1 MSYVVIIAITAVIG
15 ILGFVFGLNIGR
27 RQGEAVGKYK
37 IVSLLKLFINK
48 ILELVPPDK
57 YKDLQMQVEYLYS
70 QINKE

>member
-1 MSYVVIIAITAVIG
+1 MSYVVIISITAVIG
-15 ILGFVFGLNIGR
+15 ILGFALGLNIGR
-27 RQGEAVGKYK
+27 RQGEATGKYE

>member
-15 ILGFVFGLNIGR
+15 MLGFVFGLNIGR
-27 RQGEAVGKYK
+27 KQGEAVGKYK

-70 QINKE
+70 QIDKE

>member
-15 ILGFVFGLNIGR
+15 MLGFVFGLNIGR
-27 RQGEAVGKYK
+27 KQGEAVGKYK

-48 ILELVPPDK
+48 ILDPPDK

-70 QINKE
+70 QIDKE

>member
-1 MSYVVIIAITAVIG
+1 MSYVVIIAITTIIG
-15 ILGFVFGLNIGR
+15 ILGFEFGLNIGR

-48 ILELVPPDK
+48 MLELVPPDK